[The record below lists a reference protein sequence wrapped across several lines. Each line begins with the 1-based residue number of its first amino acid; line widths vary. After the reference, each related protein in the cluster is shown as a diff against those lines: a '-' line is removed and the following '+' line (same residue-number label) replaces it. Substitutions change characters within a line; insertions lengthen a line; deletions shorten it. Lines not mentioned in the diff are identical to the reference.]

1 MRMLIAFDN
10 ELTEWSL
17 HYRVYNL
24 EENRVE
30 NWNDE
35 KYISISMSKEEYLSY
50 KYYRTTVL
58 EVNCELNKEAIIKC
72 VFETYPEL
80 LL

>member
-1 MRMLIAFDN
+1 MRMLVAFDN

-24 EENRVE
+24 EENRVQS
-30 NWNDE
+30 W
-35 KYISISMSKEEYLSY
+35 KYEEYISMSKEEYLLSKR
-50 KYYRTTVL
+50 KYTTVL
-58 EVNCELNKEAIIKC
+58 EVNCQLNRKAIIKC